1 MKKKLCLLFLSFL
14 LCFNYVNAES
24 VDDKVTISAGS
35 PKIVG
40 YHWVKSYKPKTSSV
54 QTDYSKSGIYKGK
67 VNALKAC
74 REMTGSSLSGA
85 CTYAM
90 VEIKNRCSLD
100 GVNNMSPDACRAHQA
115 VGANCRTTGNKNEYA
130 CPTNNKTFGPDRN
143 ALSRCNSICKSI
155 KRSCNGYCQIDEVN
169 TKYKVGINKT
179 VTTGGNYVE
188 KVQPSKVWNYI
199 LKSSSG
205 TTDNAYCLQPG
216 RTGPQGEQ
224 YCLNKQ
230 IDLND
235 CDDKLQNH
243 YYCGLAQIL
252 FFTMVPQTDS
262 NGKTTFV
269 DSGNYYFGSITTA
282 LRMWAAYYGSVKG
295 SSIGGINEIGLEND
309 AFDYYTNTPVYLNTA
324 KAAAGG
330 YSGSPCATTKANNN
344 MGVLCGDVMN
354 KDDHKHSY
362 IFSIALFKKALAMF
376 NGGGGKFLDGLLDGN
391 NSDDFKID
399 AKSNGGGSASMSAA
413 WPKSFIEQDSSST
426 TSTTQYKTTCSQE
439 ELLNKD
445 SKCRMYVKVYMLKDG
460 KKVEVPKANL
470 TNGSC
475 TKEKCYLEVAG
486 EKVCNKTTTDSQSSI
501 KYTFEVTL
509 KGFNSVG
516 LIREYRHC
524 ASPGTHQI
532 MFTAVFNK
540 EKKEQAST
548 NGGSDKVFSKSVNE
562 SCPCDETKKCSDF
575 RPVSKTLSGD
585 AGSAS
590 CGNNYDGYDK
600 FDKAD
605 PYMNCILNPCNES
618 DKLQFR
624 RDPEELGL
632 NENVCDLYCRK
643 EVQFFLANKKK
654 VYAGMQFRYDI
665 GPSVLACE
673 DDVDSIVKDDA
684 ALTSIVLQKKQCT
697 SEIYYDQPNKYGNK
711 KSWLEQY
718 DEAVKAMMDAYK
730 EWKRME
736 APYDWQI
743 NTNGGSPQKVT
754 TSAKNCAQTGNG
766 NKCGSP
772 SCDIKKNKLTK
783 QTLYG
788 WPNQSYSDDGPCPT
802 GWGSMTGE
810 SYKWWT
816 VSSGSEVGV
825 NFNFNTGSG
834 TQGIQSGSFNCGSDD
849 CSYPPCCKTMTCSCP
864 ADDKGNVAKTCC
876 CQKTKAKSGSCKQGG
891 NSDINAAK
899 SLEQQGF
906 DNYKE
911 KVDNVAQLIY
921 DLQNCN
927 LYVATGDTAP
937 KIVDYYVGKNNYQV
951 ISNHNDPY
959 NANIN
964 KSGMGSAK
972 NIILKESVCD
982 EANHECAE
990 MSLEYEDKLYGKN
1003 VTIEKETMNLPSKD
1017 LNNTYFCKNNDD
1029 SNPDCYKYIKDK
1041 EVELKKPD
1049 SIKKHQLVTCTG
1061 ARTKTNCK
1069 TVNIDLPT
1077 NDYATFVI
1085 LTETDFW
1092 RSDKFSANAYTG
1104 LLGEGDGN
1112 GLSTPLGNE
1121 EYPVSSGLDT
1131 GGKTGNYTVKQHID
1145 NVKITVDD
1153 NVSLDYTCSYDVYNT
1168 TNLYD
1173 CATKT
1178 KNGKLDLSAC
1188 KNSCYQLIAGVPVI
1202 KSECSNFDLKDND
1215 SKGYGFVYRNI
1226 DLNNVF
1232 PNENERDIGVNWS
1245 SNLGKD
1251 TTTKIESKGTELFL
1265 NDENIKYSFI
1275 LSPTAINR
1283 VREYN
1288 TQQEVMG
1295 VGYQDNSYISCELV
1309 TDTLNQ
1315 SGLKGFYRCKS
1326 SFLEEISQPN
1336 NSFDIYTK
1344 KFSNP
1349 GEGGN

>member
-1 MKKKLCLLFLSFL
+1 MKKKLCLLFLFFL

-24 VDDKVTISAGS
+24 VDDKVTMSTGS

-40 YHWVKSYKPKTSSV
+40 YHWVKSYNPKTSSV

-67 VNALKAC
+67 ANAVKAC
-74 REMTGSSLSGA
+74 MEMTGSNFSSA
-85 CTYAM
+85 CSYVM

-100 GVNNMSPDACRAHQA
+100 GVNNMSPAACRAHQA

-188 KVQPSKVWNYI
+188 TVQPSKVWNYI
-199 LKSSSG
+199 LTSSSG
-205 TTDNAYCLQPG
+205 TTDNVYCLQPG
-216 RTGPQGEQ
+216 RTGPKGEQ

-252 FFTMVPQTDS
+252 FYTMVPQTDS

-282 LRMWAAYYGSVKG
+282 LRMWVAYYGSVKG

-362 IFSIALFKKALAMF
+362 TFSIALFKKALAMF

-391 NSDDFKID
+391 NSDDFEID

-413 WPKSFIEQDSSST
+413 WPKSFIQQDSSST
-426 TSTTQYKTTCSQE
+426 TSTTQYKITCSQE

-524 ASPGTHQI
+524 TSPGTYQI

-585 AGSAS
+585 ADSAS

-718 DEAVKAMMDAYK
+718 DEAVKEMMEAFT
-730 EWKRME
+730 EWKRKE
-736 APYDWQI
+736 STYSWETDI
-743 NTNGGSPQKVT
+743 NGKPDEVLIEGKQCYAGTGCPGTCNPSTYLPPIQWYLYWPKKGSSQAFNYCKA
-754 TSAKNCAQTGNG
+754 STGAE
-766 NKCGSP
+766 K
-772 SCDIKKNKLTK
+772 
-783 QTLYG
+783 
-788 WPNQSYSDDGPCPT
+788 
-802 GWGSMTGE
+802 
-810 SYKWWT
+810 
-816 VSSGSEVGV
+816 GV
-825 NFNFNTGSG
+825 NFNLNCGGSSYNTSSGRENQASSCSG
-834 TQGIQSGSFNCGSDD
+834 TRCNCS
-849 CSYPPCCKTMTCSCP
+849 
-864 ADDKGNVAKTCC
+864 TCC
-876 CQKTKAKSGSCKQGG
+876 STRKDGSRSCHSCNCDHGYRTSGSCVAGKPG
-891 NSDINAAK
+891 NYSTAKNEENAAY
-899 SLEQQGF
+899 QT
-906 DNYKE
+906 YKA
-911 KVDNVAQLIY
+911 KLDAVAQLIY

-927 LYVATGDTAP
+927 MYVASGNTAP
-937 KIVDYYVGKNNYQV
+937 KIEDAYQSV
-951 ISNHNDPY
+951 PTWHHGTVKAS
-959 NANIN
+959 IN

-972 NIILKESVCD
+972 NIILEESVCD

-1003 VTIEKETMNLPSKD
+1003 VTIEKETMNLSSKN

-1029 SNPDCYKYIKDK
+1029 NNPNCYKYVKDT
-1041 EVELKKPD
+1041 EVE
-1049 SIKKHQLVTCTG
+1049 IKN
-1061 ARTKTNCK
+1061 ADETKEHDLIECEGTMTSVKCVKNK
-1069 TVNIDLPT
+1069 ITLPT

-1202 KSECSNFDLKDND
+1202 KSECSNFDLKDSD

-1295 VGYQDNSYISCELV
+1295 VGYQDNSYISCDLV

>member
-14 LCFNYVNAES
+14 LFFNYVNAES

-40 YHWVKSYKPKTSSV
+40 YHWVKSYNPKTTSV

-67 VNALKAC
+67 ANAVKAC
-74 REMTGSSLSGA
+74 REMTGSNLSGA
-85 CTYAM
+85 CTYVM
-90 VEIKNRCSLD
+90 VEIKNKCSLD
-100 GVNNMSPDACRAHQA
+100 GVNNMSPAACRAHQA
-115 VGANCRTTGNKNEYA
+115 VGANCISTGTKNEYA
-130 CPTNNKTFGPDRN
+130 CPTNNRTFGPDRN

-188 KVQPSKVWNYI
+188 KIQPSKVWNYI

-252 FFTMVPQTDS
+252 FYTMVPQTDS

-282 LRMWAAYYGSVKG
+282 LRMWAVYYGSVKG

-362 IFSIALFKKALAMF
+362 TFSIALFKKALAMF

-391 NSDDFKID
+391 NSDDFEID

-426 TSTTQYKTTCSQE
+426 TSTTQYKITCSQE

-718 DEAVKAMMDAYK
+718 DEAVKEMMNAFK
-730 EWKRME
+730 EWKKKESTYSWETEINNKPDEVLIEGKQCKE
-736 APYDWQI
+736 ASGGC
-743 NTNGGSPQKVT
+743 GGSC
-754 TSAKNCAQTGNG
+754 KNGTYLDPI
-766 NKCGSP
+766 KWHLYWPKKGS
-772 SCDIKKNKLTK
+772 K
-783 QTLYG
+783 QAFKY
-788 WPNQSYSDDGPCPT
+788 C
-802 GWGSMTGE
+802 
-810 SYKWWT
+810 T
-816 VSSGSEVGV
+816 VSTGAEKGV
-825 NFNFNTGSG
+825 NFNL
-834 TQGIQSGSFNCGSDD
+834 NCGDDSYSTSSGKENEATGCDSDD
-849 CSYPPCCKTMTCSCP
+849 CNCNPCTIDGK
-864 ADDKGNVAKTCC
+864 ADTCC
-876 CQKTKAKSGSCKQGG
+876 TSTVYSDGTCEKGEPGDPATAKNEEDAAYTAYKAKL
-891 NSDINAAK
+891 DA
-899 SLEQQGF
+899 
-906 DNYKE
+906 
-911 KVDNVAQLIY
+911 VAQLIY

-927 LYVATGDTAP
+927 MYVASGNTAP
-937 KIVDYYVGKNNYQV
+937 KIEDAYQSV
-951 ISNHNDPY
+951 PTQHHGTVKASIS
-959 NANIN
+959 

-972 NIILKESVCD
+972 NIILEESVCD

-1003 VTIEKETMNLPSKD
+1003 VTIEKETMNLSSKN

-1029 SNPDCYKYIKDK
+1029 NNPNCYKYVKDT
-1041 EVELKKPD
+1041 EVE
-1049 SIKKHQLVTCTG
+1049 IKN
-1061 ARTKTNCK
+1061 ADETKEHDLIECDGTMTSVKCVKNK
-1069 TVNIDLPT
+1069 ITLPT

-1104 LLGEGDGN
+1104 LLGDGDGN

-1288 TQQEVMG
+1288 TQQDVMG